1 MKKMTKEQVG
11 FNFATDL
18 GSLLSMAPDHLE
30 LMGIGY
36 GGFSWQHHMSALMI
50 VACLSDIE
58 VALGKSSWR
67 TYGIHTDEFEALR
80 YMRNA
85 YVHTSSDL
93 SKVNDKKAFSHVLI
107 FLKELTDGKILGI
120 KGQVIDPYFSL
131 NGTVFQLE
139 DNAIRRVRSLYLQV
153 MMAAGK
159 IVD

>member
-1 MKKMTKEQVG
+1 MKKMTKGQVE

-18 GSLLSMAPDHLE
+18 DRLLSTAPNHLDM
-30 LMGIGY
+30 MGIGY
-36 GGFSWQHHMSALMI
+36 GGFSWQHHLSALMI
-50 VACLSDIE
+50 VACLSDLE
-58 VALGKSSWR
+58 VALGKNSWR
-67 TYGIHTDEFEALR
+67 TYGIHTDELEALR

-93 SKVNDKKAFSHVLI
+93 SKVNDKKAFSHVQN
-107 FLKELTDGKILGI
+107 FLNELTDGKILGI

-139 DNAIRRVRSLYLQV
+139 DNAIRRVRSLYLQI

-159 IVD
+159 IKD